1 MLFGFLNFL
10 GKGLT
15 PIHNGNF
22 DLVQRHQVKISPPMM
37 GEAVDMAEA

>member
-1 MLFGFLNFL
+1 VLFGFLNFR
-10 GKGLT
+10 GKGLLPT
-15 PIHNGNF
+15 HNGAF